1 MLKTRACLVINI
13 VALLVLAQQSCGYQV
28 VTKNRTNPRIQKL
41 VISSLENETKVFEVE
56 QILTQSLVRAF
67 IERTNYDVVNKP
79 SEADAVLE
87 GAVSEVIVNPV
98 LYGEQTFGST
108 FLVTI
113 SVRVKIIDRKTG
125 NVFYENDNHVFRDQ
139 YVINVDVENFFSELN
154 PALERIGQDFAASVV
169 VGILEGF

>member
-1 MLKTRACLVINI
+1 MLKTRACLVIHI
-13 VALLVLAQQSCGYQV
+13 FILLVLTQQSCGYQV
-28 VTKNRTNPRIQKL
+28 VTKNRTNPQFQKL
-41 VISSLENETKVFEVE
+41 VIPSLENETKVFEVE

-67 IERTNYDVVNKP
+67 IERTSFDVVNEP

-87 GAVSEVIVNPV
+87 GAVSQVIVNPV

-113 SVRVKIIDRKTG
+113 SVRVKVVDRKTG
-125 NVFYENDNHVFRDQ
+125 NIFYENDNHVFRDQ

-154 PALERIGQDFAASVV
+154 PALERIGQDFADSVV